1 MAKRLKIL
9 ADTSGTI
16 ALLDASDKHH
26 QSVIEVVENY
36 DIIIPSTIIPEV
48 DYLSTKYLGKSAFAI
63 FIEDLFNGYFE
74 HLSVSIDDLKRA
86 YIIMQKYQD
95 IYLGIVD
102 TSIMALAEKYE
113 LRKILT
119 LDRRHFS
126 LIKPDKIEYFELLP

>member
-1 MAKRLKIL
+1 MAKRLKVL
-9 ADTSGTI
+9 ADTSGII
-16 ALLDASDKHH
+16 ALLNASDKHH

-48 DYLSTKYLGKSAFAI
+48 DYLATKYLGESAFAI

-74 HLSVSIDDLKRA
+74 YISVNIDDLKRA

-102 TSIMALAEKYE
+102 TSIIALAK
-113 LRKILT
+113 LFKRKDT
-119 LDRRHFS
+119 LVKMWRWSTQKKR
-126 LIKPDKIEYFELLP
+126 YYR

>member
-9 ADTSGTI
+9 ADTSGII

-48 DYLSTKYLGKSAFAI
+48 DYLATKYLGESAFAI

-74 HLSVSIDDLKRA
+74 YLSVSIDDLKRA
-86 YIIMQKYQD
+86 YLIMNKYQD

-102 TSIMALAEKYE
+102 TSIVALAEKYE
-113 LRKILT
+113 IRKILT

-126 LIKPDKIEYFELLP
+126 LIKPNKIKYLELLP